1 MRLFPSIIMVIVSA
15 IGFIAWLYLNQ
26 SATTGRCLFIV
37 SILAIIGCL
46 LGFLFGL
53 RFIAEYLDRNK

>member
-1 MRLFPSIIMVIVSA
+1 MRPVPSLILVLVSA